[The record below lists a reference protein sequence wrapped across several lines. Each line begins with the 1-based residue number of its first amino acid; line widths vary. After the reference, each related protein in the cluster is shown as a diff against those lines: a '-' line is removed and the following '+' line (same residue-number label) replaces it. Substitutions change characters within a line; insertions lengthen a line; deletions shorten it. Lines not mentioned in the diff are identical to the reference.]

1 MGMYK
6 YVRKSFAASMKKR
19 SDAFK
24 ERVRKWR
31 GGRTIVRADSPSN
44 PVRAHELGY
53 KATKDFVVAR
63 VRISHGKRRR
73 RQADLGRKP
82 AKNRKFVEP
91 GRELKWFAEQK
102 ASRRFSNLDV
112 VNSYLAGS
120 DGQYKYFEVILHNPC
135 DDTPY
140 KALAKKPVAEK
151 AVAKTGFARNAA
163 KATKAAAATAK
174 AASAAKAAKP
184 AEKPARKA

>member
-6 YVRKSFAASMKKR
+6 YVRKSFALSMKKR

-24 ERVRKWR
+24 ARVRKWR
-31 GGRTIVRADSPSN
+31 GGKTVDRAENPSN
-44 PVRAHELGY
+44 PLRARELGY
-53 KATKDFVVAR
+53 KATKDFVVAI
-63 VRISHGKRRR
+63 VRISRGKRRR

-102 ASRRFSNLDV
+102 ASRRFSNLEV
-112 VNSYLAGS
+112 INSYLAGV

-140 KALAKKPVAEK
+140 KAVAKKPAVEKSAAVKARFSEK
-151 AVAKTGFARNAA
+151 AVF
-163 KATKAAAATAK
+163 ATAK
-174 AASAAKAAKP
+174 TATP
-184 AEKPARKA
+184 AEKQA